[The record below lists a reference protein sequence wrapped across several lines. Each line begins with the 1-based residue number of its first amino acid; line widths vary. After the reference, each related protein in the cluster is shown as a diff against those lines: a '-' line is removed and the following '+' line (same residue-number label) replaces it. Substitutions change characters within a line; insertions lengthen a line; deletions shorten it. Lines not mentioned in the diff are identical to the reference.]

1 MWKEGFL
8 FMSILA
14 YCLGATL
21 EICPEGS
28 SCHNSPEELR
38 TTSFEFL
45 SKMSQKDFRSIG
57 SLTLSNASI
66 NKVDPKLKYLKN
78 LEYLDLSHNSVQV
91 SSIPALNSL
100 KTLILKSN
108 DLKDISVSSLPQ
120 NLEHVDLSNN
130 LLSYITRDWRML
142 KNLKTL
148 DLFKNPID
156 CDCNNVLNLEL
167 LTKSGI
173 VIPRPLTCHSPSKFA
188 GKDVNA
194 VTCSPADIMQYDEP
208 VEGSGD
214 PDIFD
219 ESYTERSINVPVVDE
234 EEDEDPNA
242 TANTFIDDEQKLLVK
257 SSPVDSLDPI
267 GEEGSGDEG
276 SGFGMIPESGILGC
290 MENCSTPKPLDKDST
305 ASPLPGIFDQLK
317 MVLDDINIFKE
328 SESTSTTTSTSRTS
342 TTITITTTTTET
354 PVRPSIVPVE
364 EPTILKERTSTNEK
378 THENMSADQ
387 EDNATITAAG
397 ELERASVAPKNSTA
411 VYAIL
416 GVGLCIAVLF
426 IIAFVKKRKSK
437 RIKNRREN
445 TTTSLGEEMR
455 PLSKDPITSVNDKTS
470 RNSSNLP
477 EHIPLI
483 NGQNGKSRDDTPK
496 LTSFTPL
503 AHPELPDR
511 VDEDEPSYYNGKV
524 KEPEHEVE
532 IRSKSPPELH
542 TPQGTRVTIR
552 ESEIPESIPRTPLLV
567 HRQKNSDGEIVTT
580 LVS

>member
-1 MWKEGFL
+1 MWKEWFL
-8 FMSILA
+8 FMSILG

-28 SCHNSPEELR
+28 SCHNAPEQLR
-38 TTSFEFL
+38 VTSFEFL

-57 SLTLSNASI
+57 SLILSNASV

-108 DLKDISVSSLPQ
+108 DLKDISVSNLPQ
-120 NLEHVDLSNN
+120 NLEHLDLSNN
-130 LLSYITRDWRML
+130 LLSDITRDWRML

-167 LTKSGI
+167 LNKSGI
-173 VIPRPLTCHSPSKFA
+173 IIPRPLTCHSPSKFA
-188 GKDVNA
+188 GKDVSA

-214 PDIFD
+214 PDIFED
-219 ESYTERSINVPVVDE
+219 SYTEQSLNVPVVDE
-234 EEDEDPNA
+234 EEEEDRNA
-242 TANTFIDDEQKLLVK
+242 TANTFIDDEEKLIVK
-257 SSPVDSLDPI
+257 TTTIDSLHDTF

-276 SGFGMIPESGILGC
+276 SGFGIIPESGVLGC
-290 MENCSTPKPLDKDST
+290 IENCSTPKPLDKDST

-317 MVLDDINIFKE
+317 MVIDDINIFKE
-328 SESTSTTTSTSRTS
+328 SEPSTSTLMSSTST
-342 TTITITTTTTET
+342 ITVTTTTTE
-354 PVRPSIVPVE
+354 VPVSPVVVPDE
-364 EPTILKERTSTNEK
+364 EPTMLKERTSLNEN
-378 THENMSADQ
+378 THESMSTDNQ
-387 EDNATITAAG
+387 EDANITAAG
-397 ELERASVAPKNSTA
+397 ELERASVTPKNTTA
-411 VYAIL
+411 VYAIV

-437 RIKNRREN
+437 RMKNNRREN
-445 TTTSLGEEMR
+445 TTTLLGEEMK
-455 PLSKDPITSVNDKTS
+455 PLSKPPLTSVNDKPA
-470 RNSSNLP
+470 RNSSNIP

-503 AHPELPDR
+503 AHPELPDKG
-511 VDEDEPSYYNGKV
+511 DEDEPSYYNGTV
-524 KEPEHEVE
+524 REPEQEVD
-532 IRSKSPPELH
+532 IRSKSPPELQ